1 MADRGKRN
9 SGRKAE
15 EINEEWVRQQIKD
28 AEHTLKVELT
38 DWDTV
43 YLKIRMSPLGVDYPR
58 EAFLRTPVQ
67 TIVHLLSH
75 IDNEDQRNSNVNSIT
90 TAKLCAQVIAI
101 AHGMSGSK
109 GKRPKISIED
119 YLPFPDWSPTAEV
132 RKGPDDD
139 TKKILSSLIRER
151 KLPMYVF
158 VQLITA
164 PTE

>member
-1 MADRGKRN
+1 
-9 SGRKAE
+9 
-15 EINEEWVRQQIKD
+15 
-28 AEHTLKVELT
+28 
-38 DWDTV
+38 
-43 YLKIRMSPLGVDYPR
+43 MSAVGADYPKDV
-58 EAFLRTPVQ
+58 FTRTPV
-67 TIVHLLSH
+67 HALLEILAH
-75 IDNEDQRNSNVNSIT
+75 IDNEEQRYSNINSVT
-90 TAKLCAQVIAI
+90 TAKLCAQVMAI

-109 GKRPKISIED
+109 GKRPKINIED
-119 YLPFPDWSPTAEV
+119 YLPFPDWSPTAET